1 MLLLCVLTCWTGFSW
16 SIKVFIGWSMLLK
29 EKARRCLWLKNNW
42 VDHNVI
48 MQVLF
53 PAAFIVQQIVAVP
66 VHWFLARKS
75 YMFHENEGKLAY
87 LRRKTFVSSS
97 LFGFCT
103 FLLLSDSHHHYQISI
118 VSPTPPPTHYRLCI
132 EPTSTPHLPFFTA
145 QLHLSGVPNLEMA
158 LGAKV

>member
-1 MLLLCVLTCWTGFSW
+1 MLLLCVLTCWTGFYW

-29 EKARRCLWLKNNW
+29 EYARRCLWLKNNW
-42 VDHNVI
+42 VDRNVI

-87 LRRKTFVSSS
+87 LRRKTCF
-97 LFGFCT
+97 LLP
-103 FLLLSDSHHHYQISI
+103 FLLLHVSI
-118 VSPTPPPTHYRLCI
+118 AFRQPPPLPDFNCFSYSSTYTLSAVYRAHLHS
-132 EPTSTPHLPFFTA
+132 TSTFLYSAVTF
-145 QLHLSGVPNLEMA
+145 VR
-158 LGAKV
+158 GA